1 MTFVDKKNQIL
12 ECVRLGMDVYKSQ
25 LVVACTQQEIDQM
38 DNDPEFLSRV
48 ELHKATK
55 ETDLLEMHDTAI
67 NTAKDRGDTRGIQW
81 RLEKL
86 NPKESNTLK
95 INATGKMINENI
107 NHSEEEKNRIS
118 QELLEI
124 LKMELSKNQK

>member
-1 MTFVDKKNQIL
+1 MTFEDKQNQIL
-12 ECVRLGMDVYKSQ
+12 ECVRLGMDVYKAQ
-25 LVVACTQQEIDQM
+25 LVANCTQEEIDKM
-38 DNDPEFLSRV
+38 DNDVEFLSRV
-48 ELHKATK
+48 ELHKAVK
-55 ETDLLEMHDTAI
+55 EKDLLEMHDTAI
-67 NTAKDRGDTRGIQW
+67 NTAKEKGDTRGIQW

-86 NPKESNTLK
+86 NPKYSNTLK

-124 LKMELSKNQK
+124 LKMEISRNQK